1 MIYLCRRPVNNTLF
15 PSAGINTKRRKEG
28 KVTKIAAEAA
38 GVVVLANIMIHLVYI
53 ASISELA
60 RSVIDSAR

>member
-1 MIYLCRRPVNNTLF
+1 MIYLCRRPGTGCCS
-15 PSAGINTKRRKEG
+15 PDAGINTKRRKEG

-38 GVVVLANIMIHLVYI
+38 GVVILANIMIHLVYI

-60 RSVIDSAR
+60 KSVIDSAR

>member
-1 MIYLCRRPVNNTLF
+1 MPAPGNGVLF
-15 PSAGINTKRRKEG
+15 PGRRHKYKRRKEEG

-38 GVVVLANIMIHLVYI
+38 GVVVLANIMTHLVYI